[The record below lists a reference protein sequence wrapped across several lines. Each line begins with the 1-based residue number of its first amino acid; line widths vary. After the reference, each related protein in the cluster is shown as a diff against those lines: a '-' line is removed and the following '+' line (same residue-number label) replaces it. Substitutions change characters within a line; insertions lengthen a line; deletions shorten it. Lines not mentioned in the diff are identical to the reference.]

1 MNKNYKWIVLAL
13 LSCAFFFHQAD
24 RVLFGLLTI
33 PIQDDLHLTDLQIG
47 LVNTSLFCTLAVTTP
62 LAGLL
67 GDRFSRKWIITLSLI
82 FWSLMTACTGFV
94 GGICGLIFFRSIATG
109 GGESFYAPSA
119 YALIAAHHKETRS
132 VALSIH
138 QSALYVGLMFSG
150 ALVAWALKLFG
161 GWRMVFFLFGGLGFL
176 LGIAFIW
183 ALKDGERR
191 AGKSCSPKLELEKGT
206 VPPSNSNSK
215 LELHRGQ
222 KTGTS
227 TISQSLRAYFCN
239 PSALLAT
246 CGFVAIVFANN
257 AYLSWAPK
265 FMARKFDL
273 AVGPAGNGTMLY
285 HHIAAFL
292 AIMLGA
298 FVTDAFVKS
307 RPRFRLGLQAVALLL
322 GAPALALVGFSP
334 TVSCAW
340 AAVAAY
346 GVFRGLFEVNSH
358 ASLFDVV
365 APQHRSTAEGMM
377 TMIAFFVGSLSPLM
391 IGALSDKY
399 GIRGFEIGFS
409 ILGAG
414 YLVGAAAI
422 AASFFWT
429 FKRNRI
435 IE

>member
-176 LGIAFIW
+176 LGIAFIC
-183 ALKDGERR
+183 ALKDGTSGTK
-191 AGKSCSPKLELEKGT
+191 ATKGT
-206 VPPSNSNSK
+206 EGTDGRANCPRRDAAACGQAALPS
-215 LELHRGQ
+215 GI
-222 KTGTS
+222 GAG
-227 TISQSLRAYFCN
+227 LRAYFCN

-257 AYLSWAPK
+257 AYLSWSPK

-340 AAVAAY
+340 VAVAAY

-391 IGALSDKY
+391 IGALSDKH

-435 IE
+435 VE